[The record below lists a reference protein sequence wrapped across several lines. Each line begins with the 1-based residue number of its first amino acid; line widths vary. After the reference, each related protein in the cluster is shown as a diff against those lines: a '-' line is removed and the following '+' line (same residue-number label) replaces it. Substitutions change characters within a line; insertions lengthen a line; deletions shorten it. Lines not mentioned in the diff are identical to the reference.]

1 MSSASYTKLVY
12 IAGPFRAKPD
22 PLNQYVQKKN
32 IDEAADLAL
41 EVWKLGAVAV
51 CPHLNTAPFQGALP
65 DEVWL
70 DGDLTLMRRCDA
82 VLMTPRW
89 HESEGA
95 RVERDVALEHGVPVF
110 YTLESM
116 GWWLSEGRAA

>member
-1 MSSASYTKLVY
+1 MTGNYTKLVY

-22 PLNQYVQKKN
+22 PTNQWVQEQN
-32 IDEAADLAL
+32 IREAEALAL
-41 EVWKLGAVAV
+41 EVWKLGGVAV
-51 CPHLNTAPFQGALP
+51 CPHLNTRYFQGALP

-89 HESEGA
+89 LESEGA
-95 RVERDVALEHGVPVF
+95 KVERDVALEAGLRVF
-110 YTLESM
+110 YNLSAL

>member
-1 MSSASYTKLVY
+1 MTGDYTKLVY

-41 EVWKLGAVAV
+41 QVWAMGGVAV

-70 DGDLTLMRRCDA
+70 KGDLTLMKRCDA

-89 HESEGA
+89 EKSEGA
-95 RVERDVALEHGVPVF
+95 KVEHDIAITHGIPVF
-110 YTLESM
+110 YAISGL